1 MSTLAMSWMLAAGGG
16 GSFNPLDISTWSS
29 AVWTWIIF
37 LGSLYPIWKI
47 VFGPIL
53 GALAE
58 RDQRAGEAA
67 RAAESAQQAAE
78 AARDAVEAELQKART
93 QAATLMKE
101 ARERAEGLAQ
111 ERQARAEEE
120 ARAELERARR
130 AIEQEK
136 TRAIAEIR
144 GQVIELSTALA
155 ERALRAR
162 FNDDNQRREVQS
174 FVQQEIAARG

>member
-1 MSTLAMSWMLAAGGG
+1 MSSLAMSWMLAAGGG

-37 LGSLYPIWKI
+37 LGALYPIWKI

-58 RDQRAGEAA
+58 RDQRAGDAV

-78 AARDAVEAELQKART
+78 SARDAVEAELQKART
-93 QAATLMKE
+93 QAATLLKE
-101 ARERAEGLAQ
+101 ARERAEGLAE
-111 ERQARAEEE
+111 ERQKRAEEE

-136 TRAIAEIR
+136 SRAISEIR
-144 GQVIELSTALA
+144 GQVVELSTALA
-155 ERALRAR
+155 ERALRAPER
-162 FNDDNQRREVQS
+162 LNGNR
-174 FVQQEIAARG
+174 